1 MLGHQLRLIFGK
13 MPLFGKCLQ
22 VIENRC
28 FLSGNTP
35 KNAKKSEIHFFKI
48 SKIEIFQISKIMFLM
63 FLDDLGHFWIF
74 QNFQKKYF
82 QKKKYH
88 NFFLKIFI
96 FSYVLKI
103 ENPKSLELKG
113 RYFAKMVF

>member
-1 MLGHQLRLIFGK
+1 MLGYQLRLIFGK

-74 QNFQKKYF
+74 QNFQK
-82 QKKKYH
+82 
-88 NFFLKIFI
+88 I
-96 FSYVLKI
+96 FSEK
-103 ENPKSLELKG
+103 KS
-113 RYFAKMVF
+113 

>member
-1 MLGHQLRLIFGK
+1 MLEHQLRLIFGK
-13 MPLFGKCLQ
+13 MPLFEKCLQ

-74 QNFQKKYF
+74 QTFQKIF
-82 QKKKYH
+82 SEKKITD
-88 NFFLKIFI
+88 FFLKIFI

-103 ENPKSLELKG
+103 ENPKSLGLKG
-113 RYFAKMVF
+113 RYFAKTVF